1 MAVEIYCS
9 RNDQKILH
17 LIFSSKDVLTIDYI
31 INLTWLSKNEYLVD
45 IIKAYKQKIY

>member
-1 MAVEIYCS
+1 MAIEIFCS
-9 RNDQKILH
+9 KIDQKVLH

-31 INLTWLSKNEYLVD
+31 IDSIWLSKNEYLVD